1 MAEHALNPVCRTA
14 DIRALEAAAQA
25 RRPDPPL
32 MERAGLAAAELA
44 RSMLAGGQRVL
55 VVAGPGNNG
64 GDGFVVARHLKA
76 WWYDVTVLFAGR
88 EEKLAADATEAL
100 ARWRSA
106 GGTTTDHWPMDARPD
121 LVVDGLFGIGLE
133 RPVEGAPAELV
144 LRMNGSG
151 TPVLALDVPSGLHAD
166 SGRVLGVAVAA
177 TRTATFM
184 ALKAG
189 LLTLDGPDHAG
200 EVHVFDLGLE
210 TPDTLRGHLLDSSV
224 LRSAVP
230 PRKGNSHKG
239 SYGNAGIVGGAEGMV
254 GAALLAGRA
263 ALKLGAG
270 RTYVGCLG
278 SVTVDATQPEL
289 MLRPAAEVIA
299 LDGLS
304 ALGVGPGLG
313 QSGAAR
319 TLVAA
324 AIAREVPL
332 LLDAD
337 GLNLVANDAAL
348 TAAVA
353 QRSADTLLT
362 PHPAE
367 AARLLG
373 LTTARIQHDRVGS
386 ALQLAERFHATVVL
400 KGAGSVCALPDGQWF
415 INPTGNPG
423 LASAGMGDVLAGIVV
438 ALAAQGCSPV
448 AALLAG
454 VHLHGLAGDRLR
466 DAMGGPI
473 GMTASEVTD
482 AARTVLNEA
491 IYTAA

>member
-14 DIRALEAAAQA
+14 DIRTLEAAAQVL
-25 RRPDPPL
+25 RPDPPL

-64 GDGFVVARHLKA
+64 GDAFVVARHLKS
-76 WWYDVTVLFAGR
+76 WWFEVKVVFAGR
-88 EEKLAADATEAL
+88 EEKLAADAGEAL
-100 ARWRSA
+100 GRWRSV
-106 GGTTTDHWPMDARPD
+106 GGTTTDRWPEDARPD
-121 LVVDGLFGIGLE
+121 LVVDGLFGVGLE
-133 RPVEGAPAELV
+133 RPIDGAPAELV
-144 LRMNGSG
+144 LRMNGSSAS
-151 TPVLALDVPSGLHAD
+151 VLALDVPSGLHAD
-166 SGRVLGVAVAA
+166 TGRVLGIAVAA
-177 TRTATFM
+177 NRTATFI
-184 ALKAG
+184 ALKPG

-200 EVHVFDLGLE
+200 EVHVFDLGVE
-210 TPDTLRGHLLDSSV
+210 MPGTLPGHLLDASV
-224 LRSAVP
+224 LKSALP
-230 PRKGNSHKG
+230 PRKANTHKG
-239 SYGNAGIVGGAEGMV
+239 SYGNAGIVGGNEGMI

-263 ALKLGAG
+263 SLKLGAG

-278 SVTVDATQPEL
+278 NATVDATQPEL
-289 MLRPAAEVIA
+289 MLRPASEVIA

-313 QSGAAR
+313 QSEAAR
-319 TLVAA
+319 ALVSA
-324 AIAREVPL
+324 AIARKVPL

-337 GLNLVANDAAL
+337 ALNLVASDAAL
-348 TAAVA
+348 ATAVA
-353 QRSADTLLT
+353 QRSLDTLLT

-373 LTTARIQHDRVGS
+373 LSTAEVQSDRVAS
-386 ALQLAERFHATVVL
+386 ALKLAERFRAAVVL
-400 KGAGSVCALPDGQWF
+400 KGAGSVCALPNGQWF

-438 ALAAQGCSPV
+438 ALAVQGCSPV

-466 DAMGGPI
+466 DAMGGPV

-482 AARTVLNEA
+482 AARAVLNEA
-491 IYTAA
+491 IYSAD